1 VSAAFENLVIDGDT
15 GRATVR
21 RDHLVH
27 LCEGHFPGDPLV
39 PGAYL
44 AGLMADVGWAVVVAR
59 VRAAVLAGIERCVF
73 LAPVRPGR
81 DVAVSV
87 EHDGAGRV
95 LAEIRVDGASAA
107 RAVLRFRIPR

>member
-1 VSAAFENLVIDGDT
+1 MSAAFENLVIDGDT

-21 RDHLVH
+21 RDYLVH

-59 VRAAVLAGIERCVF
+59 VKAAALAAIERCVF

-87 EHDGAGRV
+87 EHDGTGRV
-95 LAEIRVDGASAA
+95 VAEIRVDGECAA
-107 RAVLRFRIPR
+107 RSVLRFRVPR